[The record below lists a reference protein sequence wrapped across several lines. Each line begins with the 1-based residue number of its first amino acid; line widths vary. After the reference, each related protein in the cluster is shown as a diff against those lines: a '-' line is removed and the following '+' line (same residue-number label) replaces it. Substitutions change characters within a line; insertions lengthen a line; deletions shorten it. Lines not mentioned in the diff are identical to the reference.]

1 MPTTGISEYGFHYQ
15 MTRTIRKSWDA
26 HTQYSM
32 PSCFSKW
39 LFYGPFVTSV
49 FKEGSGL
56 VLGVSLHSWSVKVW
70 QATHARDLSAYPV
83 AGHGMKYVTTING
96 VPWES
101 WLQRWAN
108 DYISVSRD
116 PNTRFNE
123 AVDPYFEG
131 GPFTMYELM
140 PEGNVTLAFN
150 DSTVEVDSLVV
161 RSDWTM

>member
-1 MPTTGISEYGFHYQ
+1 
-15 MTRTIRKSWDA
+15 
-26 HTQYSM
+26 
-32 PSCFSKW
+32 
-39 LFYGPFVTSV
+39 
-49 FKEGSGL
+49 
-56 VLGVSLHSWSVKVW
+56 
-70 QATHARDLSAYPV
+70 
-83 AGHGMKYVTTING
+83 MKYVTTING

-131 GPFTMYELM
+131 GPFMLLNLM

-150 DSTVEVDSLVV
+150 DSTVEVSPACIVHC
-161 RSDWTM
+161 WNTAIA